1 MAVIDT
7 LEKYKGKTWT
17 VELSDGETFYINEDT
32 VFDFS
37 LKKGQEITEERLE
50 EVKTADLFRKARE
63 RALYLLDYRD
73 YSFTELYK
81 KLEGTYTEEISLE
94 VMRRLA
100 ESGLINDRRY
110 AETLARKYMV
120 TKKFG
125 YYRARQEMIMK
136 GLDRDIVEQALLV
149 YEDDTLERLEELVES
164 KYARKITDGKSLEKV
179 KNALVRQGYSYSDIN
194 AVLSEYETE
203 D

>member
-164 KYARKITDGKSLEKV
+164 KYARKITDRKSLEKV

>member
-7 LEKYKGKTWT
+7 LEKYMGKTWT